1 LRYTSDCIT
10 FDIVYKTINKKT
22 YIMKKPLITLAV
34 ASALLS
40 SPFSTVADTLIH
52 AGKVFTGTSN
62 SLQENVT
69 IVVEDNKIK
78 AVKKGFAE
86 AQEGDTVIDLKT
98 STVMPGLM
106 DMHVHL
112 SSQHGGPQTYLE
124 RFSLNEA
131 DYALRA
137 ANYAKIT
144 LDSGFTTVRNLGDG
158 YNETVALRNAI
169 SKGYATGPRIYTV
182 AKSIATTG
190 GHADPSNGLSHLLRP
205 DVGPKQGVVNG
216 EAEAREAV
224 RTRYQDGADLIKITA
239 TGGVLSVAKSGQNP
253 QFMTDELEA
262 IVETAKDYG
271 MTVAVHAHGKEGMK
285 RAIEA
290 GVDSIEHGTYMDDEI
305 RKLMKK
311 HGTYYVPTIL
321 AGKFVAD
328 KAKIDGFFPELVR
341 PKAAAIGPLI
351 QNTFEQAHKAG
362 VKIAFGTDSGVSAH
376 GDNAQEFSLMIEA
389 GMKPADALLSATV
402 NSASLLGISDILGTL
417 EEGKLADIVAVKGNP
432 LDDISLMESVSFV
445 MKDGV
450 VYKQ

>member
-1 LRYTSDCIT
+1 
-10 FDIVYKTINKKT
+10 
-22 YIMKKPLITLAV
+22 MKKPLITLAV

-305 RKLMKK
+305 RTLMKK

-376 GDNAQEFSLMIEA
+376 GDNAQEFSLMVEA

-402 NSASLLGISDILGTL
+402 NSASLLGISDILGPL
-417 EEGKLADIVAVKGNP
+417 EEGKLADIVAVQGNP

>member
-1 LRYTSDCIT
+1 
-10 FDIVYKTINKKT
+10 
-22 YIMKKPLITLAV
+22 MKKPLITLAV

-86 AQEGDTVIDLKT
+86 AQEGDTVIDLRS

-305 RKLMKK
+305 RTLMKK

-376 GDNAQEFSLMIEA
+376 GDNAQEFSLMVEA

-417 EEGKLADIVAVKGNP
+417 EEGKLADIVAVQGNP

>member
-1 LRYTSDCIT
+1 
-10 FDIVYKTINKKT
+10 
-22 YIMKKPLITLAV
+22 MKKPLITLAI

-305 RKLMKK
+305 RTLMKK

-376 GDNAQEFSLMIEA
+376 GDNAQEFSLMVEA

-402 NSASLLGISDILGTL
+402 NSANLLGISDILGTL
-417 EEGKLADIVAVKGNP
+417 EEGKLADIVAVQGNP